1 MEELMPKKQAKA
13 LTVVGAMMAAVVCA
27 PVVAADSPH
36 FTANYVRGLQDMKM
50 MKMMDTNG
58 DGMVSKEEFMKYQE
72 KMFDMMDKS
81 KDGMLDKAEWTANL
95 GGIGGK
101 ATN

>member
-1 MEELMPKKQAKA
+1 MSMIKKARA
-13 LTVVGAMMAAVVCA
+13 LTVMGTMLAAALSVPA
-27 PVVAADSPH
+27 LAESPH

-58 DGMVSKEEFMKYQE
+58 DGMVSKEEFMKYHE
-72 KMFDMMDKS
+72 KMFDMMDKN
-81 KDGMLDKAEWTANL
+81 KDGMVDKAEWPAKL
-95 GGIGGK
+95 GGIGGG